1 MGDIYGMDQKQH
13 IIQALINASDFITA
27 EEIARRTGLSCRSV
41 RYYISVI
48 NQTHGNSIV
57 SSARGYR
64 LINRQYFHGQFTA
77 SLAAPINYTGRR
89 KYILRELLMHK
100 RDFTIDSLSAQL
112 YISPATLTNELSR
125 IRCELA
131 PKNLKLH
138 IRQGHISI
146 SGSDRDMRSYFTE
159 LVRAEAEDGL
169 ISRDSLQSFF
179 TVTDLKDVEDTV
191 LSVLSRHNLYLDDQS
206 LLMVVVPLAVLIE
219 FYSEKSL
226 NVPAA
231 APPEMGLVREQIK
244 NIVIEIMQTL
254 SERYPFVYTEANV
267 FEYSLILMTRVVSEE
282 IQSVTPA
289 SLSKYVDVETERLLY
304 YLIDAV
310 KKAYSIDLGSDSF
323 VVRFAFHLQNLLIR
337 LRNGIAV
344 TNHQSCDIKNSYPF
358 MYSIAVYISY
368 LISEKL
374 GLEPSDEEISYIALY
389 VGVAIEETESTQRRL
404 QCILFSPDHYA
415 TGQVI
420 YRRISGIFGQQLEI
434 RRFVTTFAELNQ
446 PCEADLILSTVPLTQ
461 PDTFSLRISHFVT
474 GEDVKAI
481 TAAISTLQRAKKT
494 DAVRR
499 VLQYFFRKELFFHGS
514 FCRTDAET
522 IDFLCAQMLRG
533 GYVDTDFRA
542 SIYAREAISKS
553 AYDSIAIPHPID
565 CSPAQSAIAVFLNP
579 EGIRWGE
586 QTVYAV
592 FMLSISQDEVE
603 LFSNMFDMIHQLTGD
618 PRRLRQLLQVTRYED
633 FIDSAIESRA

>member
-1 MGDIYGMDQKQH
+1 MDQKQC
-13 IIQALINASDFITA
+13 IIQALINESDFITA
-27 EEIARRTGLSCRSV
+27 KEIARRTGISCRSV

-48 NQTHGNSIV
+48 NQTHSDSIV

-64 LINRQYFHGQFTA
+64 LINRQIFHGQHTT
-77 SLAAPINYTGRR
+77 SLCAPINYTSRR

-100 RDFTIDSLSAQL
+100 RDFTIDTLSAQL
-112 YISPATLTNELSR
+112 YISPATLSNELSR

-169 ISRDSLQSFF
+169 ISRDSLQAFF
-179 TVTDLKDVEDTV
+179 TIANLRDIENTV
-191 LSVLSRHNLYLDDQS
+191 LSVLAHHDLYLDDQS
-206 LLMVVVPLAVLIE
+206 LLMVVVPLAVFIE
-219 FYSEKSL
+219 FYSEKAL
-226 NVPAA
+226 DVPVP
-231 APPEMGLVREQIK
+231 APPEPGLIREQIK
-244 NIVIEIMQTL
+244 NIVIEIMQAL
-254 SERYPFVYTEANV
+254 SQHYSFVYTEANV
-267 FEYSLILMTRVVSEE
+267 FEYSLILMTRVVSDE

-323 VVRFAFHLQNLLIR
+323 VVRFAFHLQNLVVR

-344 TNHQSCDIKNSYPF
+344 ANRQSCDIKNSYPF

-368 LISEKL
+368 LICEKVGVEL
-374 GLEPSDEEISYIALY
+374 SDEEISYIALY
-389 VGVAIEETESTQRRL
+389 VGVAIEENEYTQRKL

-415 TGQVI
+415 TGQSI

-434 RRFVTTFAELNQ
+434 KRFITTFAELNQ
-446 PCEADLILSTVPLTQ
+446 PWEADLILSTVPLSQ
-461 PDTFSLRISHFVT
+461 ASTFALHISHFVT
-474 GEDVKAI
+474 SEDVKAI
-481 TAAISTLQRAKKT
+481 TAAINTLQRAKKD

-499 VLQYFFRKELFFHGS
+499 VLQYFFRKELFFYGN
-514 FCRTDAET
+514 FCRTDVET
-522 IDFLCAQMLRG
+522 IDFLCAQMLRS
-533 GYVDTDFRA
+533 GYVDEDFRA
-542 SIYAREAISKS
+542 SVYAREAISKS
-553 AYDSIAIPHPID
+553 AYDSIAIPHPIS

-579 EGIRWGE
+579 DGILWGDH
-586 QTVYAV
+586 TVYAV

-603 LFSNMFDMIHQLTGD
+603 QFSNMFDIIHQLTGD
-618 PRRLRQLLQVTRYED
+618 PLQLQQLLQVTRYED
-633 FIDSAIESRA
+633 FIDLAIESRN